1 MRIGVPDSSHS
12 RAENHTSCNRL
23 LISSGLSE
31 FKDAVSLKKD
41 GRRVSLEGVL
51 TGAALG
57 IVLLY
62 LVEDAVAAVSGP
74 PIGGP
79 LQDPGDGEPGSLGA
93 TAGRIEIRPLQ
104 DLGLA
109 FDDIRPQGFGMGS
122 SGGGLAEIGGR
133 GGRGPVAEDGPSSQE
148 SSRPLD
154 VIASFG
160 GGGGGGGW
168 DGGGSSNPDVPPIPP
183 GPPTPGT
190 EPLPQLMLVVVRTFG
205 GAGSRSLEGRAGSSQ
220 NAIQVGIENTSMD
233 LRQSGAPAM
242 ELRSQRTLQSFAISG
257 LDDADLNMIAE
268 HIGLVNTT
276 FLNGTAADALII
288 GTSDLLTLGLQS
300 AGSASAVLGSR
311 TVVMDNSRLVGLG
324 GSDLVGLEGI
334 TELRFA
340 GLGTSQRADLSFHLL
355 AEGLKDSGIL
365 LGQGND
371 TVTVNSGFYVSGI
384 DPLAAEGQG
393 GFNFDLGQAPLS
405 RGDGSN
411 WRFNLNAR
419 AVGLDNSLIDTGAG
433 DDRVSIFTRIDEN
446 LVADL
451 GVLYDDPFTSIQ
463 LERIGLLNSTVL
475 MGDGNDEL
483 RINGSLIDSTIDLGS
498 GNNTL
503 ILEGPML
510 GSTRILMG
518 DGTNSINFNDGL
530 GGQVQGGSNDDRF
543 NLRNQQLVGELD
555 GGGGNDILVAPT
567 GANSRR
573 ELLVLNGPD
582 AGNLDGLRFRSI
594 ESVDLGGG
602 DDVTLLDLGGSLTGQ
617 LLGGNGLD
625 RLEYS
630 NWTLPVSVDLDRGS
644 ATGIGAGASG
654 SLVGFE
660 VVRGGL
666 GNDSLT
672 SSGAFLGIDGGGGD
686 DVLYLRWSPWLSAG
700 DTGLQVKGGSGR
712 DLFVISGLEQ
722 GTPLGW
728 DGQRGIPQLVDL
740 DLSFNGTSSGIGITD
755 AIGWVRTQTLP
766 GGESQQSFERLTPSG
781 LAGIG
786 DARLLPIAPLEQ
798 LLAGMGSN
806 TQQLA
811 IATDGGGGGQL
822 YLLGSQGQGTAQ
834 LVAGLPS
841 DLLSQVGTTSSGSPG
856 STP

>member
-1 MRIGVPDSSHS
+1 M
-12 RAENHTSCNRL
+12 
-23 LISSGLSE
+23 
-31 FKDAVSLKKD
+31 SLKRD

-62 LVEDAVAAVSGP
+62 LVEDALASVGASG

-79 LQDPGDGEPGSLGA
+79 LQDPGEGDPGSLGT
-93 TAGRIEIRPLQ
+93 TAGRIQIRPLEN
-104 DLGLA
+104 LGLG
-109 FDDIRPQGFGMGS
+109 FDEGPAQDFA
-122 SGGGLAEIGGR
+122 SGPGPGLAAMGGK
-133 GGRGPVAEDGPSSQE
+133 GSPSPLAGAPSSQE
-148 SSRPLD
+148 SLRPLD
-154 VIASFG
+154 GSG
-160 GGGGGGGW
+160 GGVGGGVSGG
-168 DGGGSSNPDVPPIPP
+168 DGGGDGGGGGGSSNPDVPPIPP
-183 GPPTPGT
+183 GPPEPPGPPDPPVPPSPSPRT
-190 EPLPQLMLVVVRTFG
+190 DPLPDLMLVVVRTFG
-205 GAGSRSLEGRAGSSQ
+205 GSGSRSLEGKAGSSQ
-220 NAIQVGIENTSMD
+220 NAIQVGIENTTMD
-233 LRQSGAPAM
+233 LTQSGAPAM
-242 ELRSQRTLQSFAISG
+242 ELRSQRTLQSFAIAE

-288 GTSDLLTLGLQS
+288 GSSDLLNLGLQS
-300 AGSASAVLGSR
+300 AKSASAVLDSR
-311 TVVMDNSRLVGLG
+311 TTAMDNSRVLGLG

-334 TELRFA
+334 TELHFT
-340 GLGTSQRADLSFHLL
+340 GLGTSQRADLSFNLL

-365 LGQGND
+365 LGRGND
-371 TVTVNSGFYVSGI
+371 TVTINSGFYVSGI

-393 GFNFDLGQAPLS
+393 GFNFDLGQTPVS
-405 RGDGSN
+405 NGDGST

-446 LVADL
+446 LAADL

-475 MGDGNDEL
+475 LGDGNDDL

-518 DGTNSINFNDGL
+518 DGINSINFNDGL

-543 NLRNQQLVGELD
+543 NLRNQQLAGELD
-555 GGGGNDILVAPT
+555 GG
-567 GANSRR
+567 S
-573 ELLVLNGPD
+573 
-582 AGNLDGLRFRSI
+582 
-594 ESVDLGGG
+594 
-602 DDVTLLDLGGSLTGQ
+602 
-617 LLGGNGLD
+617 
-625 RLEYS
+625 
-630 NWTLPVSVDLDRGS
+630 
-644 ATGIGAGASG
+644 
-654 SLVGFE
+654 
-660 VVRGGL
+660 
-666 GNDSLT
+666 
-672 SSGAFLGIDGGGGD
+672 GD
-686 DVLYLRWSPWLSAG
+686 DVLYLRWSPWLTAG
-700 DTGLQVKGGSGR
+700 DTALNVGGGSGR

-722 GTPLGW
+722 ITPLGW
-728 DGQRGIPQLVDL
+728 DGQRGMPQLVDL
-740 DLSFNGTSSGIGITD
+740 DLGFNDTSSGVGITD
-755 AIGWVRTQTLP
+755 AIGWVRSQTLP

-781 LAGIG
+781 LGGIG

-811 IATDGGGGGQL
+811 IAADGNGGGQL

-841 DLLSQVGTTSSGSPG
+841 DLLSQLGTFSGSPG